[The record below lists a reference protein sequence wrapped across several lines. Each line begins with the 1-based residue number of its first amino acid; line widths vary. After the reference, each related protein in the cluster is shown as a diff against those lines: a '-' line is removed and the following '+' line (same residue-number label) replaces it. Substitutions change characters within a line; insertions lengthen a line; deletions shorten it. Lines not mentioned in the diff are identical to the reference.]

1 MNVKMQLSM
10 FNSKELC
17 LLHMGAFL
25 DALGANPELA
35 SISNNQLACTMQ
47 MLYISTGCD
56 YVSVFHGF
64 GKASFCQ
71 HSHLHTSTSTLST
84 KKDNTTTTN
93 ISSGFRTSET
103 GFGARYSM
111 RRTCYHLMRLSGT
124 TGKESAG

>member
-25 DALGANPELA
+25 DALGADPELA
-35 SISNNQLACTMQ
+35 SISNDQLACTMQ

-64 GKASFCQ
+64 GKASTFWRYAEYIT
-71 HSHLHTSTSTLST
+71 SGLGHTPGKLN
-84 KKDNTTTTN
+84 D
-93 ISSGFRTSET
+93 IS
-103 GFGARYSM
+103 
-111 RRTCYHLMRLSGT
+111 LVD
-124 TGKESAG
+124 GK